1 MSSDFVNYE
10 RKITGAELFFLHS
23 PFSIVTMVARI
34 KGTVTED
41 KLNEAVKKVQARH
54 ALLNVRIQEDSQH
67 ELWFRSDHVQAIP
80 IEILPRKSENDWITI
95 HAEASKIPFEF
106 ETRPAIRFILVQ
118 SPEVSE
124 LVILCHHI
132 ICDGMSLAYLAQ
144 DILLHLGDP
153 DREVENLPA
162 PQPITLETLPKDVQ
176 PSGVVKFF
184 IRRIKQKWEDEIEY
198 FNQEDYQSLTRA
210 YWDHFSHEILTIE
223 LSEQETVDLIGR
235 CKKEKVTVNSAIT
248 AAFSGALSSVISE
261 EPHLARTAIGTSLRD
276 RLPKPV
282 GEALGYYASGLDLK
296 LDFDHKK
303 CFWENARQYHQRIKK
318 NLGNKKVYGD
328 FPTWLQ
334 MDSNIYSALNFK
346 KLGALVPSKDP
357 RFEKL
362 SAFSKRDDVVVQL
375 LKRAGMET
383 LETKLLGPAITNLG
397 RLDFP
402 RTYGPLEL
410 DRLIMQPGGAFPL
423 VHVDMVIGAVTC
435 AGKLSL
441 VIEYAKES
449 ADTGTMKQIKANAL
463 EYLLE

>member
-1 MSSDFVNYE
+1 MPSDFENYE
-10 RKITGAELFFLHS
+10 RKVTGAELFFLHS

-34 KGTVTED
+34 KGTVTEEML
-41 KLNEAVKKVQARH
+41 KKAVNKVQPRH

-67 ELWFRSDHVQAIP
+67 ELWFRSDHVQAIL
-80 IEILPRKSENDWITI
+80 IEIFPRKSADDWITI

-106 ETRPAIRFILVQ
+106 ETRPAIRLILVQ

-132 ICDGMSLAYLAQ
+132 ICDGMSLAYLAR

-153 DREVENLPA
+153 EREIERLPA
-162 PQPITLETLPKDVQ
+162 PQPVTLETLPRDVL

-184 IRRIKQKWEDEIEY
+184 IRRIKQKWQAEIVY
-198 FNQEDYQSLTRA
+198 FNQQDYQSLTRA

-223 LSEQETVDLIGR
+223 LSEQETADLINR

-248 AAFSGALSSVISE
+248 AAFSGGLSSVVNE
-261 EPHLARTAIGTSLRD
+261 KPDHARTAIGTSLRD

-282 GEALGYYASGLDLK
+282 GETLGYYASGLDLK

-303 CFWENARQYHQRIKK
+303 SFWENARQYHKQIKK
-318 NLGNKKVYGD
+318 NLVNKKMFGD
-328 FPTWLQ
+328 LPAWLQ

-346 KLGALVPSKDP
+346 KLGGLVPPKDP
-357 RFEKL
+357 NFEKL
-362 SAFSKRDDVVVQL
+362 SGFSKRNDVVVQL

-402 RTYGPLEL
+402 CSYGPLEL

-449 ADTGTMKQIKANAL
+449 ADTGTMKQIKAKAL
-463 EYLLE
+463 EYLLD